1 MEAGCSKN
9 SDNENRYLMTTPKF
23 INLLPVL
30 LLITPGSLLANG
42 PEQVGTVCVTPVPK
56 PTAGGKS
63 LSNPSDGNKVRSYSV
78 QIGNKP
84 IVTPEAGKSVAVDR
98 LSLGQQHLVK
108 IMGDGRPVTSFRF
121 RFETYKSE
129 RLCLVFSPLY
139 ETWSMRAAASGG
151 PGCTCR

>member
-1 MEAGCSKN
+1 VIKSKLTN
-9 SDNENRYLMTTPKF
+9 S
-23 INLLPVL
+23 LPAL
-30 LLITPGSLLANG
+30 LLIMPGSLLANG
-42 PEQVGTVCVTPVPK
+42 STKVGTVCIAPVPK

-63 LSNPSDGNKVRSYSV
+63 LSNPSGGNKVQIYSV

-84 IVTPEAGKSVAVDR
+84 AVKLEAEKSVAVDP

-108 IMGDGRPVTSFRF
+108 IEGDGRPVTSFRF
-121 RFETYKSE
+121 RFETYKSK

-151 PGCTCR
+151 PGCVCR